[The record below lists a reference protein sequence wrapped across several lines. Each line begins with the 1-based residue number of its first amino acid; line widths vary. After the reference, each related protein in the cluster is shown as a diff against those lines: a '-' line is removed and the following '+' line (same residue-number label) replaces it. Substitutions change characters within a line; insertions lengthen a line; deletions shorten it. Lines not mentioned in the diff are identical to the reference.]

1 MHDDLAE
8 LDNRFF
14 DLSIDMLAIAMFT
27 GYFKRLNPAWER
39 TLGFSREELMSK
51 PMFDFVHPDDRART
65 LAQNRDVRGGGQALS
80 FENRY
85 VCKDGSYRWLLWN
98 STADADRQ
106 LIYAVARDIT
116 ARKQAEEE
124 RERLVSELRSA
135 LAEVRELQKILPICM
150 YCKNIRDD
158 ENYWQSVETYISH
171 HTHTRFSHGICPS
184 CYEKVSETWLDER
197 TE

>member
-39 TLGFSREELMSK
+39 TLGFSRDELMSK

-65 LAQNRDVRGGGQALS
+65 LEQNRNVRGGGQALS

-85 VCKDGSYRWLLWN
+85 VCKDGSYRYLLWN

-106 LIYAVARDIT
+106 LIYAVARDTT
-116 ARKQAEEE
+116 ARKQAEDE

-135 LAEVRELQKILPICM
+135 LGEVRELQKILPICM

-158 ENYWQSVETYISH
+158 ANYWQSVETYISH

-184 CYEKVSETWLDER
+184 CYEKVSETWLDDRIE
-197 TE
+197 